1 MILATAPSDN
11 IYYIT
16 PTARKYQLIPPQGRK
31 EGAGCYVAMVVM
43 VLCCFAYSYQLPTM
57 KRLFWWA
64 AEIDTMASAHV
75 RSVLIEGPCPW
86 CPWFLVLVLSG
97 LLVLRKKEQ

>member
-31 EGAGCYVAMVVM
+31 EGAWCYVAMVVRNGATYA
-43 VLCCFAYSYQLPTM
+43 AYSYQLPTM
-57 KRLFWWA
+57 
-64 AEIDTMASAHV
+64 
-75 RSVLIEGPCPW
+75 
-86 CPWFLVLVLSG
+86 
-97 LLVLRKKEQ
+97 